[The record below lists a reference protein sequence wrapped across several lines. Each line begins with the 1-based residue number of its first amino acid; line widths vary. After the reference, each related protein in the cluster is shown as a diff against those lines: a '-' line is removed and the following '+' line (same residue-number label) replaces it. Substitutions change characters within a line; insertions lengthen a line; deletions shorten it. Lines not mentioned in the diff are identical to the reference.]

1 MKSTEALVMVYLGG
15 MGSLSGSVLSA
26 VLFTLILEILRPLQL
41 YKWVVVPLILILLML
56 FRTEGLLGHRELTD
70 VFPRLK
76 RIFGSKEEDPCH
88 SLRYSGL
95 THFFGGLKAV
105 SDFNLTF
112 EGGELVGLIG
122 PNGAGKTTIFN
133 LICGV
138 YRPTRGEVKIE
149 GRSLVGLY
157 PHQVTAMGIARTFQ
171 NIRLWPEMTVLDNI
185 RVAHN
190 YKLSYGFLDVILQ
203 TSRYRAAEKG
213 IDRRAGEVLE
223 ILGLGDHAEE
233 LAKNLPYGLQ
243 RKVEI
248 ARALVIRP
256 KLLLLDEPSAGM
268 NLGEKEALVGLIRW
282 IRKEFNLTIWLIEH
296 EMRVVMNLC
305 EKIQVLDFGETIAQG
320 TPEEI
325 QATPVWWR
333 LTWGKRWTDASIHRR
348 SACRVWSD

>member
-1 MKSTEALVMVYLGG
+1 MP
-15 MGSLSGSVLSA
+15 
-26 VLFTLILEILRPLQL
+26 LFEIR
-41 YKWVVVPLILILLML
+41 
-56 FRTEGLLGHRELTD
+56 
-70 VFPRLK
+70 
-76 RIFGSKEEDPCH
+76 
-88 SLRYSGL
+88 GL

-112 EGGELVGLIG
+112 EGGELTGLIG

-133 LICGV
+133 LVCGV
-138 YRPTRGEVKIE
+138 YHPTHGEVKI
-149 GRSLVGLY
+149 GGQNLTGLF

-190 YKLSYGFLDVILQ
+190 YKLSYGFLDAMFQ
-203 TSRYRAAEKG
+203 TFRYRTAENG
-213 IDRRAGEVLE
+213 IDQKAREVLE
-223 ILGLGDHAEE
+223 IMGLRDYGEE

-268 NLGEKEALVGLIRW
+268 NLGEKEALIGLIRW

-305 EKIQVLDFGETIAQG
+305 EKIQVLDFGETIARG

-325 QATPVWWR
+325 QGNPRVVEAY
-333 LTWGKRWTDASIHRR
+333 LGKEID
-348 SACRVWSD
+348 

>member
-1 MKSTEALVMVYLGG
+1 MALFEVRGVSHY
-15 MGSLSGSVLSA
+15 
-26 VLFTLILEILRPLQL
+26 
-41 YKWVVVPLILILLML
+41 
-56 FRTEGLLGHRELTD
+56 
-70 VFPRLK
+70 
-76 RIFGSKEEDPCH
+76 
-88 SLRYSGL
+88 
-95 THFFGGLKAV
+95 FGGLRAV

-112 EGGELVGLIG
+112 EGGELMGLIG

-138 YRPTRGEVKIE
+138 YHPTQGEVRIE
-149 GRSLVGLY
+149 GRNLTRLF

-190 YKLSYGFLDVILQ
+190 YKLSYGFLDAIFQ
-203 TSRYRAAEKG
+203 TSRYQREEKG
-213 IDRRAGEVLE
+213 IDRKAAEVLE
-223 ILGLGDHAEE
+223 IMGLRDSAEE

-268 NLGEKEALVGLIRW
+268 NLGEKDALIGLIRW
-282 IRKEFNLTIWLIEH
+282 IRREFNLTIWLIEH

-320 TPEEI
+320 SPKEI
-325 QATPVWWR
+325 QSNPRVVEAY
-333 LTWGKRWTDASIHRR
+333 LGKEID
-348 SACRVWSD
+348 

>member
-1 MKSTEALVMVYLGG
+1 MP
-15 MGSLSGSVLSA
+15 
-26 VLFTLILEILRPLQL
+26 LFEIR
-41 YKWVVVPLILILLML
+41 
-56 FRTEGLLGHRELTD
+56 
-70 VFPRLK
+70 
-76 RIFGSKEEDPCH
+76 
-88 SLRYSGL
+88 GL

-112 EGGELVGLIG
+112 EGGELTGLIG
-122 PNGAGKTTIFN
+122 PNGAGQTTIFN
-133 LICGV
+133 LVCGV
-138 YRPTRGEVKIE
+138 YHPTHGEVKI
-149 GRSLVGLY
+149 GGQNLAGLF

-190 YKLSYGFLDVILQ
+190 YKLSYGFLDAMFQ
-203 TSRYRAAEKG
+203 TFRYRTAENG
-213 IDRRAGEVLE
+213 IDQKAREVLE
-223 ILGLGDHAEE
+223 IMGLRDYGEE

-268 NLGEKEALVGLIRW
+268 NLGEKEALIGLIRW

-305 EKIQVLDFGETIAQG
+305 EKIQVLDFGETIARG

-325 QATPVWWR
+325 QGNLRVVEAY
-333 LTWGKRWTDASIHRR
+333 LGKEID
-348 SACRVWSD
+348 